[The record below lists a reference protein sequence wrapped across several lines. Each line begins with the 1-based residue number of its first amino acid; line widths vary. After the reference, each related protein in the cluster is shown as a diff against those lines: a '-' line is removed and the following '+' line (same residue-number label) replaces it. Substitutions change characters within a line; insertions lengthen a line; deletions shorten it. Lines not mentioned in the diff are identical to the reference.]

1 MLHTSDTRGGQA
13 RQVGNTTT
21 FAGSKRGM
29 VTYDPEISMNFN
41 SKVDKYFQVEQQ
53 GDMNG
58 NFKLRQGD
66 LKMLSGRKLSYSD
79 PMLLNTDGP
88 LSDGARLKSSWS
100 QKHSNTCHNL
110 WEYQADH
117 SKYYIAKTLV
127 IYGVQVGN
135 WKH

>member
-1 MLHTSDTRGGQA
+1 
-13 RQVGNTTT
+13 
-21 FAGSKRGM
+21 M

-41 SKVDKYFQVEQQ
+41 SKVDKYFDVEQH

-79 PMLLNTDGP
+79 PMLLNTDCP
-88 LSDGARLKSSWS
+88 STDTNRVKSSWS
-100 QKHSNTCHNL
+100 QKHSNTCQNL

-117 SKYYIAKTLV
+117 TDILQLY
-127 IYGVQVGN
+127 
-135 WKH
+135 

>member
-1 MLHTSDTRGGQA
+1 MLHTGDTSGGQA

-21 FAGSKRGM
+21 LAGSKRGM

-117 SKYYIAKTLV
+117 SK
-127 IYGVQVGN
+127 
-135 WKH
+135 